1 MENPAHFCVEINT
14 NGAETVCQPPA
25 EAVYDTKSLVSEL
38 EGDARV
44 ALILLVSGS
53 DT

>member
-14 NGAETVCQPPA
+14 NGAETVFQPPA
-25 EAVYDTKSLVSEL
+25 ETVYDTKRLASEL
-38 EGDARV
+38 EGGARV
-44 ALILLVSGS
+44 ALNLVVSGS